1 MKKLLF
7 SALTTLLISCG
18 YNQQEQMLYDYIN
31 NGIKSTLKTEAKNV
45 GFKIKEMKKIK
56 EITANESAKRKIVRY
71 ILRRW
76 RYI

>member
-7 SALTTLLISCG
+7 SVLATLLISCG

-31 NGIKSTLKTEAKNV
+31 NGIKRTLKTEAKNV

-56 EITANESAKRKIVRY
+56 EITANDSMQVQKEK
-71 ILRRW
+71 
-76 RYI
+76 